1 MSARTKARKRALDL
15 LFESDLRNSKASDLL
30 FSRPASELS
39 QEDYVVM
46 IINGIELNLRKI
58 DELITTYAQGWDID
72 RMPTVDRNIMR
83 IALYEILWGADID
96 DQIAASQAIILAQE
110 YSTEESAKYINGV
123 LGRIIALK
131 PSFAL

>member
-15 LFESDLRNSKASDLL
+15 LFESDLRHSKASDLL

>member
-1 MSARTKARKRALDL
+1 
-15 LFESDLRNSKASDLL
+15 
-30 FSRPASELS
+30 
-39 QEDYVVM
+39 M

>member
-1 MSARTKARKRALDL
+1 VSARTKARKRALDL